1 MVEYATLF
9 HPTQNCRQLPYF
21 PIDTPPK
28 NSYIV
33 DNLLIE
39 THTMVSLRLLTDQ
52 PVTIADKTFIQLRQD
67 IVEGVIRPSTK
78 LSETELS
85 TKYAVSRAVIREA
98 INRLESC
105 HLVERK
111 ANVGARVVALTQDGL
126 EELYQ
131 VREALEGMAAR
142 LAAVHMTETEI
153 SDLKS
158 LLSTHFETV
167 QSGET
172 YYQEAGDLDFHY
184 RIILGSKNTQLISM
198 LVDSLYHLIR
208 MYRVQLGMAGP
219 RVTTA
224 FDEHRH
230 IVQAISNRDAELAEI
245 LMRRHIL
252 YTKQNSQKTLLS
264 HINSQT
270 RM

>member
-1 MVEYATLF
+1 MVALELITDK
-9 HPTQNCRQLPYF
+9 
-21 PIDTPPK
+21 PITA
-28 NSYIV
+28 
-33 DNLLIE
+33 
-39 THTMVSLRLLTDQ
+39 
-52 PVTIADKTFIQLRQD
+52 ADKTFLQLRQD
-67 IVEGVIRPSTK
+67 IVEGVIAAGSK

-98 INRLESC
+98 INRLKAC

-111 ANVGARVVALTQDGL
+111 ANVGARIVTLTATGL
-126 EELYQ
+126 AELYQ

-142 LAAVHMTETEI
+142 LAATQMSDAEI
-153 SDLKS
+153 TALNT
-158 LLSTHFETV
+158 LLNSHFATV
-167 QSGET
+167 QNGET

-184 RIILGSKNTQLISM
+184 RIILGSKNNQLISM
-198 LVDSLYHLIR
+198 LIDNLYHLIR

-224 FDEHRH
+224 FDEHKH

-252 YTKQNSQKTLLS
+252 YTKNNLANTLLHRFHS
-264 HINSQT
+264 HQS
-270 RM
+270 